1 MPGPDA
7 LAVFL
12 RPKVIIEFDMALNAV
27 AYAPL
32 GAIAC
37 LVLRG
42 SGSPWRARAA
52 AVAACAAFSLVMESL
67 QFFVTGRVASLH
79 DVVANTA
86 GAFAGTLLFAGPVH
100 ALVTHPLA
108 HARERLFAGGGWGD
122 AGLVLGMKG

>member
-42 SGSPWRARAA
+42 ANSPWLARAK
-52 AVAACAAFSLVMESL
+52 AVAACAAFSLAMESL
-67 QFFVTGRVASLH
+67 RSS
-79 DVVANTA
+79 
-86 GAFAGTLLFAGPVH
+86 
-100 ALVTHPLA
+100 
-108 HARERLFAGGGWGD
+108 
-122 AGLVLGMKG
+122 